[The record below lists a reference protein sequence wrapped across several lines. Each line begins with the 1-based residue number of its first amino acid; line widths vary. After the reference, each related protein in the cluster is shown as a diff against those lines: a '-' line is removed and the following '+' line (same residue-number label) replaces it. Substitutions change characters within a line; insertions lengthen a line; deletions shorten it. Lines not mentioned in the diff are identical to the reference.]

1 MIRIALALSAALS
14 AALMQSP
21 AGAQTDPLRAALDLA
36 AQRDWAGAAAL
47 VEPMGPVAADL
58 MEWQRL
64 RAGDGTL
71 TDYEAFL
78 ARRADWPGIAQLR
91 AKGEAAVARSTTPAR
106 VLRWFGN
113 ADPVTAEGT
122 VALVRALR
130 SDGRADDAKALLV
143 RLWPGLALD
152 DAGQA
157 LVLELAGGALGPA
170 QHQARLDHL
179 LWQDRRAEARRML
192 PLVGDDWRAL
202 AEARL
207 ALREDRDGV
216 DRLVSAV
223 PRALAGDAG
232 LAHARFDWRAR
243 KGRTDG
249 ALEILRERSVSV
261 QALGRPEAWAGRRA
275 SLARAA
281 LRQGKGKLAYEVA
294 AAHRLERGAD
304 AADLEFLA
312 GFAALRFTREPARA
326 LAHFE
331 RLRGLVA
338 TPISVSRAEYW
349 QGRALEPLGRA
360 DDAKA
365 ALTRAAAHQ
374 TAYYGLLAA
383 EALGLPLDPDL
394 AKPPA
399 LPDWRQGAFLNSSV
413 TEAALLLYRAGDR
426 ALGRRFL
433 LHLAEAQDAGAL
445 AAMGAF
451 ALAKGD
457 AHLAVLVG
465 KQAAG
470 RGIILPGVYYPDPAI
485 LPAELAVERP
495 LALAIARRE
504 SEFLTE
510 AVSPA
515 GALGLMQLMPGTA
528 RLMAGKLGLPH
539 RPAALTTDPAY
550 NARLGAAY
558 LAHLA
563 EEFGPSLALRAAG
576 YNAGPGRPRAWVA
589 ELGDPRRAG
598 VDVVDWVEMVPFTET
613 RTYIMR
619 VAEGVA
625 IYRAREAAGDS
636 AGEAAA
642 EPVAISALLRGT
654 AR

>member
-1 MIRIALALSAALS
+1 MIRLALTLS
-14 AALMQSP
+14 AFFMLSP
-21 AGAQTDPLRAALDLA
+21 AGAQTDPLRAAFDLA

-47 VEPMGPVAADL
+47 VEPQGPVAVDVL
-58 MEWQRL
+58 EWQRL

-78 ARRADWPGIAQLR
+78 ARRPDWPGLAQLR
-91 AKGEAAVARSTTPAR
+91 VKAEVAVARSATPAR
-106 VLRWFGN
+106 VLRWFGAN
-113 ADPVTAEGT
+113 DPASAEGV
-122 VALVRALR
+122 VALTRALR
-130 SDGRADDAKALLV
+130 ADGRGKEAAEMLTRVWVTL
-143 RLWPGLALD
+143 GLD
-152 DAGQA
+152 EAGQA
-157 LVLELAGGALGPA
+157 LVLDSAGESLGLAD
-170 QHQARLDHL
+170 HQARLDHL

-192 PLVGDDWRAL
+192 PLVGADWRAL

-216 DRLVSAV
+216 DRLVGAV
-223 PRALAGDAG
+223 PKALAGDAG

-275 SLARAA
+275 VLARAA
-281 LRQGKGKLAYEVA
+281 LRQGKGKLAYEIA
-294 AAHRLERGAD
+294 AGHRLERGGD

-312 GFAALRFTREPARA
+312 GFAALRFVKDAGTA
-326 LAHFE
+326 LGHFE
-331 RLRGLVA
+331 RLRALVA

-349 QGRALEPLGRA
+349 QGRALEALGRA
-360 DDAKA
+360 DDARA

-383 EALGLPLDPDL
+383 EALGLSLDPAL
-394 AKPPA
+394 ATPPA
-399 LPDWRQGAFLNSSV
+399 LPDWREGVFLNSSV
-413 TEAALLLYRAGDR
+413 TEAALLLYRAGER
-426 ALGRRFL
+426 ALARRFL
-433 LHLAEAQDAGAL
+433 LHLAEGQRAEDI
-445 AAMGAF
+445 AAMGGF

-457 AHLAVLVG
+457 AHLAVLLG
-465 KQAAG
+465 KQAAA
-470 RGIILPGVYYPDPAI
+470 RGIIVPQVYFPEPDLLPDG
-485 LPAELAVERP
+485 LAVDRP

-504 SEFLTE
+504 SEFLPE

-528 RLMAGKLGLPH
+528 RMMAAKLGLPH

-563 EEFGPSLALRAAG
+563 EEFGDSVALRAAG
-576 YNAGPGRPRAWVA
+576 YNAGPGRPRAWVS
-589 ELGDPRRAG
+589 ELGDPRKPG

-625 IYRAREAAGDS
+625 IYRARQAPGQ
-636 AGEAAA
+636 
-642 EPVAISALLRGT
+642 PVAISALLRGA

>member
-1 MIRIALALSAALS
+1 LSWGLS
-14 AALMQSP
+14 RPVANAPFLDVR
-21 AGAQTDPLRAALDLA
+21 AGLPSGE
-36 AQRDWAGAAAL
+36 GAA
-47 VEPMGPVAADL
+47 
-58 MEWQRL
+58 
-64 RAGDGTL
+64 
-71 TDYEAFL
+71 
-78 ARRADWPGIAQLR
+78 
-91 AKGEAAVARSTTPAR
+91 
-106 VLRWFGN
+106 
-113 ADPVTAEGT
+113 
-122 VALVRALR
+122 ALVRALR
-130 SDGRADDAKALLV
+130 AEGRDDDAKALLV
-143 RLWPGLALD
+143 RLWPGLTLD

-157 LVLELAGGALGPA
+157 LVLEVAAGALGLA

-216 DRLVSAV
+216 NRLVSAV
-223 PRALAGDAG
+223 PKPLAGDAG

-243 KGRTDG
+243 KGRTDD
-249 ALEILRERSVSV
+249 ALAILRERSASA

-275 SLARAA
+275 GLARAA
-281 LRQGKGKLAYEVA
+281 LRQGKGKLAYDLA
-294 AAHRLERGAD
+294 AAHGLDRGSD

-312 GFAALRFTREPARA
+312 GFAALRFNKDAAKA

-331 RLRGLVA
+331 RLRGLVG

-349 QGRALEPLGRA
+349 QGRALEALGRA
-360 DDAKA
+360 DDARA

-383 EALGLPLDPDL
+383 EALGQPLDARL
-394 AKPPA
+394 AAPPA
-399 LPDWRQGAFLNSSV
+399 LPDWRQGTFLNSSV

-426 ALGRRFL
+426 ALARRFL
-433 LHLAEAQDAGAL
+433 LHLAEGQDAGAL
-445 AAMGAF
+445 AALGAF

-457 AHLAVLVG
+457 AHLAVLLG

-470 RGIILPGVYYPDPAI
+470 RGIILPGLYFPEPDVVPAD
-485 LPAELAVERP
+485 LVVERP

-504 SEFLTE
+504 SEFLPE

-528 RLMAGKLGLPH
+528 KMMAGKLGLPH

-576 YNAGPGRPRAWVA
+576 YNAGPGRPRAWMA
-589 ELGDPRRAG
+589 ELGDPRRAS

-625 IYRAREAAGDS
+625 IYRARAQGPAG
-636 AGEAAA
+636 
-642 EPVAISALLRGT
+642 EPVAMTALLRGT

>member
-1 MIRIALALSAALS
+1 MMRPRIRLALVVALAGLTAAP
-14 AALMQSP
+14 AA
-21 AGAQTDPLRAALDLA
+21 AQTDPLRTALDLA
-36 AQRDWAGAAAL
+36 GQRDWAGAAAAVAPL
-47 VEPMGPVAADL
+47 GPVAADL
-58 MEWQRL
+58 VEWQRL

-71 TDYEAFL
+71 TEYESFL
-78 ARRADWPGIAQLR
+78 ARRPDWPGLPQLR
-91 AKGEAAVARSTTPAR
+91 AKGETAVARSTTPAR
-106 VLRWFGN
+106 VLRWFGD
-113 ADPVTAEGT
+113 ADPVSAEGT

-130 SDGRADDAKALLV
+130 ASGRAADAAAMLARV
-143 RLWPGLALD
+143 WPDLALD
-152 DAGQA
+152 EAGQA
-157 LVLELAGGALGPA
+157 LVLAEAGDALGPA
-170 QHQARLDHL
+170 QHAARLDNL
-179 LWQDRRAEARRML
+179 LWQDRRAEARRMFA
-192 PLVGDDWRAL
+192 LVSPDRRSL

-216 DRLVSAV
+216 DRLVAAV
-223 PRALAGDAG
+223 PQALAGDPG

-243 KGRTDG
+243 KGRSE
-249 ALEILRERSVSV
+249 AAVEILRERSASAE
-261 QALGRPEAWAGRRA
+261 ALGRPEAWADRRA

-281 LRQGKGKLAYEVA
+281 LREGKGRLAYELA
-294 AAHRLERGAD
+294 SSHRLTGGGD

-312 GFAALRFTREPARA
+312 GFAALRFNKDAATA
-326 LAHFE
+326 LRHFQA
-331 RLRGLVA
+331 LRGMVG

-349 QGRALEPLGRA
+349 QARALQALNREPEAR
-360 DDAKA
+360 A
-365 ALTRAAAHQ
+365 ALTRAAEHQ

-383 EALGLPLDPDL
+383 EALGLPLDPAL
-394 AKPPA
+394 AVPPA
-399 LPDWRQGAFLNSSV
+399 LPDWRKGAFLNSTV

-426 ALGRRFL
+426 ALARRFL
-433 LHLAEAQDAGAL
+433 LHLAGGKGPEEL

-457 AHLAVLVG
+457 AHLAVLIG

-470 RGIILPGVYYPDPAI
+470 RGIILPGIYFPEPEV
-485 LPAELAVERP
+485 LPADLAVERP

-504 SEFLTE
+504 SEFLPE

-528 RLMAGKLGLPH
+528 KLMAGKLGLPH
-539 RPAALTTDPAY
+539 LPSALTTDPAY

-576 YNAGPGRPRAWVA
+576 YNAGPGRPRAWMA
-589 ELGDPRRAG
+589 QLGDPRQAS

-625 IYRAREAAGDS
+625 IYAARQAPGQ
-636 AGEAAA
+636 
-642 EPVAISALLRGT
+642 PVSISSLLRGT
-654 AR
+654 PR

>member
-1 MIRIALALSAALS
+1 MVRRIIPLVLALVAALTV
-14 AALMQSP
+14 SP
-21 AGAQTDPLRAALDLA
+21 ARAQTDPLRAAFDLA
-36 AQRDWAGAAAL
+36 GQGDWDAARAL

-58 MEWQRL
+58 LDWQRL

-71 TDYEAFL
+71 TDFEGFL
-78 ARRADWPGIAQLR
+78 TRHPDWPGLPQLR
-91 AKGEAAVARSTTPAR
+91 AKAEVAVARSTTPAR
-106 VLRWFGN
+106 VLRWFGD
-113 ADPVTAEGT
+113 ADPATADGV
-122 VALVRALR
+122 VALARALR
-130 SDGRADDAKALLV
+130 AENRGGEAAALLARV
-143 RLWPGLALD
+143 WATMALD
-152 DAGQA
+152 EAGQA
-157 LVLELAGGALGPA
+157 LLLAEAGDSLTTTN
-170 QHQARLDHL
+170 HQARLDHL

-192 PLVGDDWRAL
+192 PLVGDDWRKL
-202 AEARL
+202 AEARM

-216 DRLVSAV
+216 DRLVTAV
-223 PRALAGDAG
+223 PRTLAGDAG

-249 ALEILRERSVSV
+249 ALEILRERSVSAE
-261 QALGRPEAWAGRRA
+261 ALGRPQAWAGRRA
-275 SLARAA
+275 GLARAA
-281 LRQGKGKLAYEVA
+281 LRQGKAALAYELA
-294 AAHRLERGAD
+294 AGHRMTSGAD

-312 GFAALRFTREPARA
+312 GFTALRFQKDPARA
-326 LAHFE
+326 LQHFE
-331 RLRGLVA
+331 TLRGLVG

-349 QGRALEPLGRA
+349 QARALEALNRPE
-360 DDAKA
+360 DARA

-383 EALGLPLDPDL
+383 EALGQPLDPVL
-394 AKPPA
+394 ATPPD
-399 LPDWRQGAFLNSSV
+399 LPDWRKGAFLNSSV

-426 ALGRRFL
+426 ALARRFL
-433 LHLAEAQDAGAL
+433 LHLAEGMGADDL
-445 AAMGAF
+445 AALGSF

-457 AHLAVLVG
+457 AHLAVLIG

-470 RGIILPGVYYPDPAI
+470 RGIILPGVYFPEPDV
-485 LPAELAVERP
+485 LPPELAVERP

-504 SEFLTE
+504 SEFLPE

-528 RLMAGKLGLPH
+528 KMMAGKLGLPH

-589 ELGDPRRAG
+589 DLGDPRKPA

-625 IYRAREAAGDS
+625 IYAARQAPGQ
-636 AGEAAA
+636 
-642 EPVAISALLRGT
+642 PVAISALLRGT
-654 AR
+654 GR

>member
-1 MIRIALALSAALS
+1 MRPMFRLSIALCLALQVA
-14 AALMQSP
+14 P
-21 AGAQTDPLRAALDLA
+21 AGAQTDPVRAAFNLA
-36 AQRDWAGAAAL
+36 AQRDWAGAQAL
-47 VEPMGPVAADL
+47 VAPLGPVAADL
-58 MEWQRL
+58 LEWQRL

-71 TDYEAFL
+71 TDYEAFV
-78 ARRADWPGIAQLR
+78 ARRADWPGLAQLR
-91 AKGEAAVARSTTPAR
+91 VKAEVAVARSTTPSR
-106 VLRWFGN
+106 VLRWFGTDDPAT
-113 ADPVTAEGT
+113 ADGV

-130 SDGRADDAKALLV
+130 AEGRDADAAALLV
-143 RLWPGLALD
+143 RVWPTLTLD

-157 LVLELAGGALGPA
+157 MVLAEAGDTLGPA
-170 QHQARLDHL
+170 QHRTRLDHL
-179 LWQDRRAEARRML
+179 LWQDRRSEARRML
-192 PLVGDDWRAL
+192 TLVGDDWRKL
-202 AEARL
+202 ADARL

-216 DRLVSAV
+216 DRVVAAV
-223 PRALAGDAG
+223 PRALAEDAG

-249 ALEILRERSVSV
+249 ALEILRARSVSAK
-261 QALGRPEAWAGRRA
+261 ALGRPEAWAGRRA

-281 LRQGKGKLAYEVA
+281 LRQGKGALAYELA
-294 AAHRLERGAD
+294 AGHRMERGAD

-312 GFAALRFTREPARA
+312 GFAALRFTRDPASA
-326 LAHFE
+326 LRHFE
-331 RLRGLVA
+331 TLRRLVG
-338 TPISVSRAEYW
+338 TPISISRAEYW
-349 QGRALEPLGRA
+349 QARALEALNRP
-360 DDAKA
+360 DDARA
-365 ALTRAAAHQ
+365 ALTRAAEHQ

-383 EALGLPLDPDL
+383 EALGQPLDAAL
-394 AKPPA
+394 ATPPP
-399 LPDWRQGAFLNSSV
+399 LPDWRKGAFLNSSV
-413 TEAALLLYRAGDR
+413 TEAALLLYRAGDQ
-426 ALGRRFL
+426 ALARRFL
-433 LHLAEAQDAGAL
+433 LHLAEGKTAPDDL
-445 AAMGAF
+445 AAIGAF

-457 AHLAVLVG
+457 AHLAVLLG

-470 RGIILPGVYYPDPAI
+470 RGIILPGVYFPEPDV
-485 LPAELAVERP
+485 LPPDLAVERP

-504 SEFLTE
+504 SEFLPE

-528 RLMAGKLGLPH
+528 KLMAEKLRVPH

-576 YNAGPGRPRAWVA
+576 YNAGPGRPRAWVS
-589 ELGDPRRAG
+589 ELGDPRRAA

-625 IYRAREAAGDS
+625 IYAARQSPG
-636 AGEAAA
+636 